1 MMNAWMQ
8 NQKLVLGLIEG
19 GLTLS
24 GITAAITP
32 LALWVSWSEFVFY
45 LIMVVGCGAFLVFV
59 GLARL
64 RGFLVP
70 EYGPEGGVVGIES
83 LRRRRIDWEQ
93 LQEDDREVRQR
104 QRSIKGD
111 ARREFGYMV
120 RITSMLI
127 LVAALL
133 FLAVWAIMEFRYS

>member
-1 MMNAWMQ
+1 MNAGMQ
-8 NQKLVLGLIEG
+8 IQKLALGLIEG

-24 GITAAITP
+24 GVTAAITP

-45 LIMVVGCGAFLVFV
+45 LILVVGCGAFLVFM

-64 RGFLVP
+64 RGYLVP
-70 EYGPEGGVVGIES
+70 EYGPESTAVGIKS
-83 LRRRRIDWEQ
+83 LRQRRIDWEN
-93 LQEDDREVRQR
+93 LQGEGREVGR
-104 QRSIKGD
+104 RSIKGD
-111 ARREFGYMV
+111 ARQEFGYMI

>member
-1 MMNAWMQ
+1 MSNLLMH
-8 NQKLVLGLIEG
+8 NQKLVLGLIEA

-24 GITAAITP
+24 GVTAAITP
-32 LALWVSWSEFVFY
+32 LALWASWSEFVFY
-45 LIMVVGCGAFLVFV
+45 SVLSVGCGAFLVFI

-64 RGFLVP
+64 RGLLVP
-70 EYGPEGGVVGIES
+70 EPVAAGKVTDIES
-83 LRRRRIDWEQ
+83 LRQRRADWEQ
-93 LQEDDREVRQR
+93 LQEEDRGVRQR

-111 ARREFGYMV
+111 ARREFGYMM

-133 FLAVWAIMEFRYS
+133 FLAVWAMMEFRYG

>member
-1 MMNAWMQ
+1 MMNAWTQ

-24 GITAAITP
+24 GVTAAITP

-45 LIMVVGCGAFLVFV
+45 LILVVGCGAFLVFI

-64 RGFLVP
+64 RGWLVP
-70 EYGPEGGVVGIES
+70 EYGPDGSVVGIES

-111 ARREFGYMV
+111 ARREFGYMM

-133 FLAVWAIMEFRYS
+133 FLAVWAIMDFRYS